1 MPYLGRAP
9 TVANNVTGDLTVSG
23 SILADGQISG
33 GRINHKLALNGSDAS
48 SPQANEYD
56 HFIFEDGG
64 TDGSGT
70 NAGDNLL
77 LEDVTPSQLEISVDS
92 IAGAGTSGQFL
103 QSQGTGL
110 SPTFAAVPSAYSIID
125 SGTVTS
131 TSGTTGVEFTD
142 LTHDIHILDIF
153 SVETG
158 SASAIELHFS
168 ADNGSS
174 YLSAQYDNYF
184 TQMYAKT
191 GGAATQYGPAN
202 NTGDYA
208 NAGQLYSQG
217 GNNNVE
223 ISLVGAAQRSGDE
236 QDPMSNSATGSALI
250 TITFDRNKDGT
261 HIPYGHAICA
271 WEPAAFAPAIG
282 LTGFKCNLSAGND
295 IDAFKVMVATGIFDK
310 FKYRL
315 IGYSI

>member
-92 IAGAGTSGQFL
+92 IAGTGTSGQFL

-125 SGTVTS
+125 SGTITS
-131 TSGTTGVEFTD
+131 TDGTTGVEFKD
-142 LTHDIHILDIF
+142 MTHDIHILDIF

-223 ISLVGAAQRSGDE
+223 ISLVGAAQRGGSE
-236 QDPMSNSATGSALI
+236 QDPMSSNATGSALI
-250 TITFDRNKDGT
+250 TVTFDRNKDGA

-271 WEPAAFAPAIG
+271 WEPAGFAPAVG
-282 LTGFKCNLSAGND
+282 LVGFKCNLSAGND

-315 IGYSI
+315 IGYNI

>member
-9 TVANNVTGDLTVSG
+9 GVGNNVTGDLAVSG
-23 SILADGQISG
+23 AILADGQISG
-33 GRINHKLALNGSDAS
+33 GRINHKLALDGSDVGGS
-48 SPQANEYD
+48 NEYD
-56 HFIFEDGG
+56 QFIFEDGG

-77 LEDVTPSQLEISVDS
+77 LEDVTPSQLEIPVAR

-103 QSQGTGL
+103 QSQGTGI
-110 SPTFAAVPSAYSIID
+110 SPTFATVTSAYSIID

-131 TSGTTGVEFTD
+131 SSGTEGVEFTS
-142 LTHDIHILDIF
+142 LTHDIHILDIWC
-153 SVETG
+153 VEVG
-158 SASAIELHFS
+158 SDAAIELHMS
-168 ADNGSS
+168 NDNGSS

-191 GGAATQYGPAN
+191 NGNQSAQA
-202 NTGDYA
+202 
-208 NAGQLYSQG
+208 

-223 ISLVGAAQRSGDE
+223 ISLVGPSS
-236 QDPMSNSATGSALI
+236 DPMGNGATGSAMI
-250 TITFDRNKDGT
+250 TVTFDRNKDGA

-271 WEPAAFAPAIG
+271 WEPAGYAPAINVV
-282 LTGFKCNLSAGND
+282 GFKANLSAGND
-295 IDAFKVMVATGIFDK
+295 IDAMKVMLSTGIWDK

>member
-9 TVANNVTGDLTVSG
+9 TVANNVIGDLTVSG

-33 GRINHKLALNGSDAS
+33 GRINHKLALNGSDGGGS
-48 SPQANEYD
+48 NEYD

-70 NAGDNLL
+70 NAGANLL
-77 LEDVTPSQLEISVDS
+77 LEDVTPSQLEIPVAR

-103 QSQGTGL
+103 QSQGTGIAP
-110 SPTFAAVPSAYSIID
+110 SFAAVTSAFSIID
-125 SGTVTS
+125 SGTITS
-131 TSGTTGVEFTD
+131 TDGTTGIEFTSM
-142 LTHDIHILDIF
+142 THDIHILEIF

-184 TQMYAKT
+184 TQLYAKT
-191 GGAATQYGPAN
+191 GGTSAQGARYGAD
-202 NTGDYA
+202 NTSDPGV
-208 NAGQLYSQG
+208 GQMYTQG

-223 ISLVGAAQRSGDE
+223 LSLVGAAARTSSE
-236 QDPMSNSATGSALI
+236 QDPQSSGGSGSALI
-250 TITFDRNKDGT
+250 TVTFDRNKDGT
-261 HIPYGHAICA
+261 HIPYGHAICC
-271 WEPAAFAPAIG
+271 WEPAGYAPAIG

-295 IDAFKVMVATGIFDK
+295 IDAMKVMLATGIWDK

-315 IGYSI
+315 IGYSV